1 MDSTN
6 REQHLARA
14 ASKIVEKLVISTV
27 RPKIKHNHTK
37 PENEQINT
45 AVMKVLEGY
54 DWTLV
59 QAPVKLPTEKKKE
72 HIKRPMNAFMVWAQ
86 AARRVMSK
94 QYPNL
99 QNSELS
105 KSLGK
110 LWKDLNDSDK
120 RPFIEF
126 AENLRLNHKM
136 DHPDYKY
143 QPRRKKMK
151 SINGN
156 GITVIEDKQQ
166 IPQLP
171 RKSGRRSKKHVE
183 SEEID
188 DNDSDK
194 DEYKM
199 GCMNYATNY
208 DNRANVI
215 PSYPVFSSYMSP
227 TTTSSSQDGI
237 NSYQNNYNDFY
248 NAAAVQQR
256 KYEQSLQN
264 NKNVD
269 SPHSSTTTEEHSITP
284 PETSISSTISSSA
297 ASATIARSMSPNGNF
312 RELSPSLI
320 ASHSIMKEDY
330 AANDC
335 PYRPATNTIEPTS
348 TTMMPSN
355 NKDLNLISKYNQES
369 YRIYSHQLHHHHHYH
384 YSLPTSPQ
392 GSAIDT
398 DVDVDEMDQYLDS
411 GKYRKVCYLKPENS
425 LTELTPI
432 NTTAGAHSLSGNY
445 QHQSMMMKQL
455 DGENLMHASPLDVTQ
470 SNTIYGNDNYAEN
483 CPNSSASISSPY
495 ATYGA
500 NWVNYG
506 M

>member
-1 MDSTN
+1 
-6 REQHLARA
+6 
-14 ASKIVEKLVISTV
+14 
-27 RPKIKHNHTK
+27 
-37 PENEQINT
+37 
-45 AVMKVLEGY
+45 
-54 DWTLV
+54 
-59 QAPVKLPTEKKKE
+59 
-72 HIKRPMNAFMVWAQ
+72 
-86 AARRVMSK
+86 
-94 QYPNL
+94 
-99 QNSELS
+99 
-105 KSLGK
+105 
-110 LWKDLNDSDK
+110 
-120 RPFIEF
+120 
-126 AENLRLNHKM
+126 M

-156 GITVIEDKQQ
+156 GISLVDDKQQ
-166 IPQLP
+166 MPQLP

-183 SEEID
+183 SEEIE

-208 DNRANVI
+208 DNRTNVI

-237 NSYQNNYNDFY
+237 SAYQNNYNDFY
-248 NAAAVQQR
+248 NAAAAQQR
-256 KYEQSLQN
+256 KYEQSLHN
-264 NKNVD
+264 NKNAD

-284 PETSISSTISSSA
+284 PETSISSTISSA

-330 AANDC
+330 TPNDC
-335 PYRPATNTIEPTS
+335 TYRPVTNAIEPTS
-348 TTMMPSN
+348 TTTMMSAN
-355 NKDLNLISKYNQES
+355 NKDFNLISKYNQES

-392 GSAIDT
+392 GSVSQPSTSASSINYPYQTYPQAIDT

-432 NTTAGAHSLSGNY
+432 NTTAGTHSSLSGNY
-445 QHQSMMMKQL
+445 QHQPMMMKQL

-470 SNTIYGNDNYAEN
+470 SNTVYGNDNYSEN
-483 CPNSSASISSPY
+483 CPTSSASISAAYNP
-495 ATYGA
+495 YGA

-506 M
+506 I